1 MKKIGLTLFAALVTL
16 SFAVAPSF
24 AGDAGK
30 GMKYAKKK
38 CAMCHSFGSKI
49 KKKGKIGPSLEA
61 GVIGKKA
68 GQVAKFK
75 YSKAMKKAAAGGL
88 VWDEANIDAFLK
100 KPKKFMK
107 KTKMAFPGIKKAK
120 QRANVIEFLKTL

>member
-16 SFAVAPSF
+16 TFAASSSF

-30 GMKYAKKK
+30 GMKYAAKK
-38 CAMCHSFGSKI
+38 CAMCHSFGAKI

-61 GVIGKKA
+61 GIVGKKA

-75 YSKAMKKAAAGGL
+75 YSKPMKKAIKNGL
-88 VWDEANIDAFLK
+88 VWDEANLNTFLK
-100 KPKKFMK
+100 NPKKFMK
-107 KTKMAFPGIKKAK
+107 GTKMAFPGVKKDKDLADVM
-120 QRANVIEFLKTL
+120 AFLKSL

>member
-1 MKKIGLTLFAALVTL
+1 MKKIALTVFAALISL
-16 SFAVAPSF
+16 SFAASPSF

-38 CAMCHSFGSKI
+38 CAMCHDMGSKI
-49 KKKGKIGPSLEA
+49 KKKGKIGPSLA
-61 GVIGKKA
+61 GGVIDMKA
-68 GQVAKFK
+68 GQVAKYK

-88 VWDEANIDAFLK
+88 VWTDANLDAFLT

-107 KTKMAFPGIKKAK
+107 KTKMSFAGVKKAK
-120 QRANVIEFLKTL
+120 DRANLIAFLKDM